1 VLDRETL
8 LKELA
13 EAQARKEQHLA
24 MANQHEGAIRL
35 LEKLVAMMQETPK
48 ES

>member
-1 VLDRETL
+1 
-8 LKELA
+8 
-13 EAQARKEQHLA
+13 